1 MLNLLNLRFKL
12 LKDDKWMIIIMI
24 AMTLVLTFV
33 FTSSMSGDYKPSAV
47 LIDYDNSD
55 VSRQFTDELNNS
67 LSINFR
73 LENIEKGKELIEKG
87 NVIGGLIIPEGF
99 KNDIINNKNINLEL
113 IKTKDSLEIF
123 QMQNTVRSEVFKLK
137 SNYNTAVATVN
148 ILKKEGLQTEEEQIE
163 KIYQIG
169 VEHWEYRNPITLKSS
184 LFEVESDWAY
194 NPRIHYLVGFT
205 LFFATFTIVF
215 VAGDILKEKHQHTWY
230 RKLISPIAKWKIMTS
245 LLITTFLVGFMQML
259 LMVLAGRY
267 IFQIN
272 WGMNVIFVLGIYG
285 AFVFAF
291 TSIGLTIS
299 GVVKNYEQLGSIVP
313 IILVASAML
322 GGTMWPLEIISS
334 KMLLTLSNLM
344 PHKWAM
350 EVLTH
355 TAAYGFNASMY
366 LRSFSVLTGMGLIY
380 LAIGI
385 KLVSVKK

>member
-47 LIDYDNSD
+47 VIDYDESD
-55 VSRQFTDELNNS
+55 LSKEFLEELNK
-67 LSINFR
+67 SISMTFR
-73 LENIEKGKELIEKG
+73 LVNIEEGKELIEKG

-99 KNDIINNKNINLEL
+99 NDEIVKNENTNLEI

-123 QMQNTVRSEVFKLK
+123 QMQNIARSEVFKLK

-148 ILKKEGLQTEEEQIE
+148 ILEKEEVQIEEGLVET
-163 KIYQIG
+163 IYSKG
-169 VEHWEYRNPITLKSS
+169 VEHWEYRNPIVLKSS

-215 VAGDILKEKHQHTWY
+215 VAGDILKEKQQYTWY
-230 RKLISPIAKWKIMTS
+230 RKLISPVANWKIMTS
-245 LLITTFLVGFMQML
+245 LLITTFIVGFTQML
-259 LMVLAGRY
+259 FMVLAGRY

-272 WGMNVIFVLGIYG
+272 WGMNVIFVLGIYA
-285 AFVFAF
+285 AFVFTF

-299 GVVKNYEQLGSIVP
+299 GLVKNYEQLGSIVP
-313 IILVASAML
+313 IVLVASAMI
-322 GGTMWPLEIISS
+322 GGTMWPLEIINS
-334 KMLLTLSNLM
+334 KVLLTLSNLM

-355 TAAYGFNASMY
+355 TAAYGFSPSMY
-366 LRSFSVLTGMGLIY
+366 LRSFLVLIAMGIIY
-380 LAIGI
+380 LTIGI
-385 KLVSVKK
+385 KLAETRR

>member
-73 LENIEKGKELIEKG
+73 LENIEKGQELIEKG

-215 VAGDILKEKHQHTWY
+215 VAGDILKEKQQHTWY
-230 RKLISPIAKWKIMTS
+230 RKLISPIEKWKIMTS
-245 LLITTFLVGFMQML
+245 LLITTFIVGFTQML
-259 LMVLAGRY
+259 IMVLAGRY

-272 WGMNVIFVLGIYG
+272 WGMNVIFVLGIYA
-285 AFVFAF
+285 AFVFTF

-299 GVVKNYEQLGSIVP
+299 GLVKNYEQLGSIVP
-313 IILVASAML
+313 IVLVASAMI
-322 GGTMWPLEIISS
+322 GGTMWPLEIINS
-334 KMLLTLSNLM
+334 KVLLTLSNLM

-350 EVLTH
+350 EILTH
-355 TAAYGFNASMY
+355 TAAYGFNVSMY

-385 KLVSVKK
+385 KLVSVKR

>member
-47 LIDYDNSD
+47 VIDYDHSNS
-55 VSRQFTDELNNS
+55 SQQLLTELNK
-67 LSINFR
+67 SISMNFR
-73 LENIEKGKELIEKG
+73 LVDIEEGKELIEKG
-87 NVIGGLIIPEGF
+87 NVIGGLIIPKGF
-99 KNDIINNKNINLEL
+99 NNEIIKNKNINLDL

-123 QMQNTVRSEVFKLK
+123 QLQNTVRSEVFKLK

-148 ILKKEGLQTEEEQIE
+148 ILEKEGVKVE
-163 KIYQIG
+163 KGLMDEIYDKG
-169 VEHWEYRNPITLKSS
+169 VEHWEYRNPITLESS
-184 LFEVESDWAY
+184 IFEVESDWAY

-215 VAGDILKEKHQHTWY
+215 IAGDILKEKQQHTWY
-230 RKLISPIAKWKIMTS
+230 RKLVSPVAKWKIMTS
-245 LLITTFLVGFMQML
+245 LLITTFIVGFAQML
-259 LMVLAGRY
+259 FMVLAGRY

-272 WGMNVIFVLGIYG
+272 WGMNVVFVLGIYA
-285 AFVFAF
+285 AFVFTF

-322 GGTMWPLEIISS
+322 GGTMWPLEIINS
-334 KMLLTLSNLM
+334 KILLTLSNLM

-355 TAAYGFNASMY
+355 TAAYGFNPGIY
-366 LRSFSVLTGMGLIY
+366 LRSFLILIGMGIIY
-380 LAIGI
+380 LTIGI
-385 KLVSVKK
+385 KLAADKR